1 MLIPTGRI
9 IWAREDDSDF
19 YAYTETGQP
28 QSSFRPVITAA
39 AATIFPGSIVSISG
53 LQFNGLPQAVAYGD
67 DYAAATNYP
76 LMRIPHKTSGPG
88 ALLPHEQSHG
98 AGRERQRDPI
108 DGSGNRQARRNHS
121 SGNSRGYRL
130 GRFGTVRYRQRHTVR
145 SVRCANRFRAG

>member
-9 IWAREDDSDF
+9 IWARGDDSDF

-67 DYAAATNYP
+67 ESHTGTI
-76 LMRIPHKTSGPG
+76 MRP
-88 ALLPHEQSHG
+88 
-98 AGRERQRDPI
+98 
-108 DGSGNRQARRNHS
+108 RRITH
-121 SGNSRGYRL
+121 
-130 GRFGTVRYRQRHTVR
+130 
-145 SVRCANRFRAG
+145 